1 MTSSSASQISIGQ
14 VSTGHEN
21 TAQISSGQVSSGQV
35 NVPQSGHIQSSLTQI
50 GTPEDR
56 EVETRLLQG
65 SLTQIGIGEIAILKT
80 MAGQIG
86 LTQVSSA
93 EIATE
98 QTSTVTIGFTKIDS
112 LQISVDQLTTQT
124 KSAEIPFSS
133 SISQQQFLGSDSS
146 AFHNFNLQNTTIPTW
161 TEFLTGTT
169 PFNLNI
175 EITDLPTGQLAEAN
189 ITGFDSNGRPTTG
202 TFTLDHNANNLGW
215 FIDPTP
221 WDNTEFAPQNSD
233 TFFRAT
239 PGSEA
244 YGHYDLLTTVL
255 HVREAF
261 ALANTRPPRRPHQR
275 QPHLRQPH
283 PNQPFG
289 KQ

>member
-1 MTSSSASQISIGQ
+1 LNPSTAQVSIEKRERIQLGSSQINITQVGTTKINLNQAAVTQLGMTEIG
-14 VSTGHEN
+14 VSEQSLLQLN
-21 TAQISSGQVSSGQV
+21 LGQV
-35 NVPQSGHIQSSLTQI
+35 NTSQIQLREIQPSTPTIIQI
-50 GTPEDR
+50 
-56 EVETRLLQG
+56 
-65 SLTQIGIGEIAILKT
+65 
-80 MAGQIG
+80 
-86 LTQVSSA
+86 
-93 EIATE
+93 
-98 QTSTVTIGFTKIDS
+98 
-112 LQISVDQLTTQT
+112 
-124 KSAEIPFSS
+124 
-133 SISQQQFLGSDSS
+133 QQFPTV
-146 AFHNFNLQNTTIPTW
+146 HNLNLQNTTIPTW
-161 TEFLTGTT
+161 TDFLTGTT

-189 ITGFDSNGRPTTG
+189 ITGFDSNGHPTTG
-202 TFTLDHNANNLGW
+202 TLTLDLDANGLGW

-244 YGHYDLLTTVL
+244 YGHYDLLTTIL